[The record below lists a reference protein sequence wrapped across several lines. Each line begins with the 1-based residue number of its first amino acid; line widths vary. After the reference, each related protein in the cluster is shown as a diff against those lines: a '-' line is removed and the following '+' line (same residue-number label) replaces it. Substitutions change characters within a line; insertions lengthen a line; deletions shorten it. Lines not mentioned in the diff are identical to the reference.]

1 MSAVRILYAT
11 QDAPAVAF
19 VRSALQGEEWVVE
32 VVSDG
37 DRAIAKFEK
46 GAPDVVLLDM
56 ALADMAGLD
65 LLPKIKGIDPS
76 VPVIVM
82 GNTPAVDQAVV
93 AMRRGA
99 SNYLFRP
106 FDAGKVLE
114 AVRLALQEVWQKREV
129 ERLKAETGQGLSKVR
144 IDEILA
150 DLVVSGGSDLHLK
163 VGRRPI
169 YRVGG
174 DLLES
179 KFPVLD
185 DDDVKGILLQV
196 LTVDGFKV
204 LERDFEYD
212 TAYVLPDIARCRVNA
227 YKRIGKYAAA
237 FRMIPLVIPTVD
249 AMGLPPVM
257 KEICKVPQGLVLLTG
272 PTGSGK
278 STSLAAM
285 VDYLNEME
293 SLHIITIEDPI
304 EFVYTDRKCSIDQ
317 RQLGS
322 DTKTMHEALRR
333 VLRQDPDI
341 ILLGEMR
348 DRESI
353 ELAMHAAETGH
364 LVFSTLHTNDAK
376 QTLDRIVDTFP
387 SDASHQIRAMLALTL
402 HAVVSQRLIKRADG
416 KGRVAAVEVMINSP
430 NIRELIV
437 EGKTSSI
444 EKSIAASGNIYQMQT
459 FNQSLAKLV
468 LDGTITHDD
477 ALACSTNPNDL
488 KLLLKGIGSASAV
501 APPSEPPKIARR
513 TF

>member
-11 QDAPAVAF
+11 QDPAAVAF
-19 VRSALQGEEWVVE
+19 VRSALESEPWPVE
-32 VVSDG
+32 VVADG
-37 DRAIAKFEK
+37 DRCLAKFEK
-46 GAPDVVLLDM
+46 GAPDVVVVDPM
-56 ALADMAGLD
+56 LADMAGLD
-65 LLPKIKGIDPS
+65 LLPKIHAIDPS
-76 VPVIVM
+76 VPVIVV
-82 GNTPAVDQAVV
+82 GDSPTVDQAVV

-99 SNYLFRP
+99 SNYLSRP
-106 FDAGKVLE
+106 LDAGKIFE
-114 AVRLALQEVWQKREV
+114 AVRLALQETWQKREV

-144 IDEILA
+144 IDEILT

-163 VGRRPI
+163 VGRRPL

-174 DLLES
+174 DLMES

-185 DDDVKGILLQV
+185 DDDVKGMLLQV
-196 LTVDGFKV
+196 LSVEGFKL

-212 TAYVLPDIARCRVNA
+212 TAYVLPDVARCRVNA
-227 YKRIGKYAAA
+227 YKRMGRYAAA

-249 AMGLPPVM
+249 AMGLPPVL

-285 VDYLNEME
+285 IGHLNDTE
-293 SLHIITIEDPI
+293 SLHIVTIEDPI
-304 EFVYTDRKCSIDQ
+304 EFVYADRKCSIDQ
-317 RQLGS
+317 RNLGS

-387 SDASHQIRAMLALTL
+387 TDAAHQIRAMLALTL
-402 HAVVSQRLIKRADG
+402 HAVVSQRLVKRADG

-430 NIRELIV
+430 NIRDLLV

-444 EKSIAASGNIYQMQT
+444 EKAIAQSGNFYQMQT
-459 FNQSLAKLV
+459 FNQSLSKLV

-477 ALACSTNPNDL
+477 ALSVSTNPNDL
-488 KLLLKGIGSASAV
+488 KLLLKGIGGANAV
-501 APPSEPPKIARR
+501 AIPEPPKLVRKG
-513 TF
+513 F

>member
-114 AVRLALQEVWQKREV
+114 AVRLALQEVWQRREI

-304 EFVYTDRKCSIDQ
+304 EFVYTDRK
-317 RQLGS
+317 
-322 DTKTMHEALRR
+322 
-333 VLRQDPDI
+333 
-341 ILLGEMR
+341 
-348 DRESI
+348 
-353 ELAMHAAETGH
+353 
-364 LVFSTLHTNDAK
+364 
-376 QTLDRIVDTFP
+376 
-387 SDASHQIRAMLALTL
+387 
-402 HAVVSQRLIKRADG
+402 
-416 KGRVAAVEVMINSP
+416 
-430 NIRELIV
+430 
-437 EGKTSSI
+437 
-444 EKSIAASGNIYQMQT
+444 
-459 FNQSLAKLV
+459 
-468 LDGTITHDD
+468 
-477 ALACSTNPNDL
+477 
-488 KLLLKGIGSASAV
+488 
-501 APPSEPPKIARR
+501 
-513 TF
+513 